1 MLMDI
6 GFSTDSLNL
15 GDKKIWGAFTLLEN
29 AVICL
34 LWEGEEPKLGSLS
47 ITLPDRTSSQ
57 IIGERDQVL
66 SKVVGGFL
74 ASSYG
79 KMALV
84 SVNLSRGAGVEGSLV
99 LELVKKI
106 VKRFSRGARKNRQ
119 SHPCR

>member
-1 MLMDI
+1 MLMEI

-15 GDKKIWGAFTLLEN
+15 GNKKIWGALTLLEN
-29 AVICL
+29 AVICF

-66 SKVVGGFL
+66 GKIVGDFL

-79 KMALV
+79 KMALT
-84 SVNLSRGAGVEGSLV
+84 SVNLSRGTGVDAGSLV

-106 VKRFSRGARKNRQ
+106 VNMRTG
-119 SHPCR
+119 